1 VQNETK
7 LKGRTMIRITQSER
21 MPVDELS
28 QAARSYL
35 APLLRQLPDKRLRV
49 VGVLMVLGILAG
61 QSPLITQIARGVRDG
76 SQYIMDMARRLYRF
90 VWNSRLSYQTLQSG
104 LYAIGQASVACYGQQ
119 ELVVAIDPVNFEKPY
134 THELEGV
141 STVHKSSPPDR
152 AGQARLVRG
161 YPALTAC
168 VVNLPEPVLTYAQWF
183 SYTRE
188 FLSENAE
195 LMTAMTNTR
204 RLYPDHALC
213 FVADSGLD
221 DQKLFAHVQTVN
233 ATFIIRVK
241 HEERLVDV
249 WNEHLQRFER
259 ETVGDLIA
267 TMPPMFKLETTFTHA
282 RKTRTVRVSL
292 GWLRLHLPNQST
304 PLWLL
309 AIHDPDLDRDY
320 GLLTNRPIAT
330 AADAQAVF
338 VTWRY
343 RPDIE
348 HTYRL
353 DQEAGLDVE
362 DLRVHT
368 LEHMRRVFLMVLVA
382 AAFLYHL
389 DQSWQPEALHWLRS
403 LGGKLGALS
412 DLDGLYLLLAGI
424 AAVLSTAATLTF
436 VRANPFPR
444 LKPTCG

>member
-1 VQNETK
+1 M
-7 LKGRTMIRITQSER
+7 LSIAQSEA
-21 MPVDELS
+21 MPVGELTE
-28 QAARSYL
+28 AAYQYL
-35 APLLRQLPDKRLRV
+35 EPMLRQLPEKRLRA

-61 QSPLITQIARGVRDG
+61 QSPLITHMARGVRDG
-76 SQYIMDMARRLYRF
+76 SRYITDVARRIYRF
-90 VWNSRLSYQTLQSG
+90 VWNRRLSYATLQQG
-104 LYAIGQASVACYGQQ
+104 LYAIGQATVARYDAP
-119 ELVVAIDPVNFEKPY
+119 ELVVALDPVNFEKPY

-141 STVHKSSPPDR
+141 STVYKSSPPDR
-152 AGQARLVRG
+152 QGQARLVVG

-195 LMTAMTNTR
+195 LKAAMTTTR
-204 RLYPDHALC
+204 HLYPDRSLC

-221 DQKLFAHVQTVN
+221 DQKLFAHARSIN

-241 HEERLVDV
+241 HDKRLVDV
-249 WNEHLQRFER
+249 FNDRLQRFER

-267 TMPPMFKLETTFTHA
+267 TMRPMLKLETTFTHA
-282 RKTRTVRVSL
+282 RKTRTVRVAL
-292 GWLRLHLPNQST
+292 GWLTLYLPDEPD

-309 AIHDPDLDRDY
+309 AIHDPDLDHDI

-330 AADAQAVF
+330 AAQAEAVF

-362 DLRVHT
+362 DVRVHT
-368 LEHMRRVFLMVLVA
+368 LEHMRRVFLMVLTA

-389 DQSWQPEALHWLRS
+389 DHTWQPDALHWLRA
-403 LGGKLGALS
+403 LGGKLGTLS

-424 AAVLSTAATLTF
+424 AAVLSTAATLAF

-444 LKPTCG
+444 PKGTCG

>member
-1 VQNETK
+1 MLSIPQRDGLPVAELTETAK
-7 LKGRTMIRITQSER
+7 Q
-21 MPVDELS
+21 
-28 QAARSYL
+28 YL
-35 APLLRQLPDKRLRV
+35 EPMLRHLPEKRLRA

-61 QSPLITQIARGVRDG
+61 QSPLITHMARGVRDG
-76 SQYIMDMARRLYRF
+76 SQYITDMARRMYRF
-90 VWNSRLSYQTLQSG
+90 VWNGRLSYQTLQKG
-104 LYAIGQASVACYGQQ
+104 LYAIGQATVARYEAQ

-134 THELEGV
+134 THKLEGV

-152 AGQARLVRG
+152 QGQARLVRG

-195 LMTAMTNTR
+195 LKAAMTSTR
-204 RLYPDHALC
+204 QLYPDLPLC

-221 DQKLFAHVQTVN
+221 DQKLFAHARHVE

-249 WNEHLQRFER
+249 FNDRLQRFER

-267 TMPPMFKLETTFTHA
+267 TMPPMLKLEATFTHA
-282 RKTRTVRVSL
+282 RQTRTVQVAL
-292 GWLRLHLPNQST
+292 GWLSLYLPDESD
-304 PLWLL
+304 PFWLL
-309 AIHDPDLDRDY
+309 AIHDPDLDRDI
-320 GLLTNRPIAT
+320 GLLTNRPILS

-368 LEHMRRVFLMVLVA
+368 LEHMRRVFLMVLA
-382 AAFLYHL
+382 AASFLYHI
-389 DQSWQPEALHWLRS
+389 DQTWQPEALHWLRS
-403 LGGKLGALS
+403 LGGKLGMLC
-412 DLDGLYLLLAGI
+412 DLDGLYLLLDGI
-424 AAVLSTAATLTF
+424 AAVLSTAATLAF
-436 VRANPFPR
+436 VHVNPFPR
-444 LKPTCG
+444 PIGTYG

>member
-1 VQNETK
+1 
-7 LKGRTMIRITQSER
+7 MIRITQNEA
-21 MPVDELS
+21 MPAEELS
-28 QAARSYL
+28 QAAQRYL
-35 APLLRQLPDKRLRV
+35 EPLLSQVPDKRLRV
-49 VGVLMVLGILAG
+49 VGVLMVLGIMAG
-61 QSPLITQIARGVRDG
+61 QSPLITHMARGVRDG
-76 SQYIMDMARRLYRF
+76 GRYITAMARRLYRF
-90 VWNSRLSYQTLQSG
+90 VWNSRLSYQLLQSG
-104 LYAIGQASVACYGQQ
+104 LYAIGQATVARYGAQ
-119 ELVVAIDPVNFEKPY
+119 ELVVALDPVNFEKPY

-141 STVHKSSPPDR
+141 STVYKSSPPDLR
-152 AGQARLVRG
+152 GQARLVRG

-195 LMTAMTNTR
+195 LTAAMTNTR
-204 RLYPDHALC
+204 QLYPELALC

-221 DQKLFAHVQTVN
+221 DQKVFAHARMVN

-249 WNEHLQRFER
+249 WNERLQRLER
-259 ETVGDLIA
+259 ETVGCLIT
-267 TMPPMFKLETTFTHA
+267 TMPPMLKLETTFTHA
-282 RKTRTVRVSL
+282 RKTRTVRVCL
-292 GWLRLHLPNQST
+292 GWLKLYLPDVPH

-309 AIHDPDLDRDY
+309 AIHDPDLDRDI
-320 GLLTNRPIAT
+320 GLLTNRPVLSP
-330 AADAQAVF
+330 ADAQAVF
-338 VTWRY
+338 VTWRF

-368 LEHMRRVFLMVLVA
+368 LEHMRRIFLMVLAA
-382 AAFLYHL
+382 AAFLYYL
-389 DQSWQPEALHWLRS
+389 DQTWQPEALHWLRS
-403 LGGKLGALS
+403 LGGKLGTLC

-424 AAVLSTAATLTF
+424 AAVLSTTATLAF
-436 VRANPFPR
+436 VQANPFPR
-444 LKPTCG
+444 PKETCG